1 MVFVVALTCM
11 LMEQNAFGS
20 PDVSTANAHLLRPA
34 QHVLQSDPKG
44 NCWQTAVLGPGMQVQ
59 AGAGMGWMQ
68 FRVVTC
74 PYPLIGLVPA
84 GASVADGQ
92 FPGRDAGI
100 SGGGWHGNG
109 YVFWTLPGPA
119 PAEWTVKFG
128 QGDRV
133 MVVLDCRQGPLVRLL
148 VNSRPRQVHHL
159 APPAA
164 GPIAILCP
172 AIALLGSD
180 GIKYTKLP
188 VGAASVEVEAG
199 APLPDGWDAA
209 P

>member
-1 MVFVVALTCM
+1 MVFVFALTCM

-20 PDVSTANAHLLRPA
+20 PDVSTANARLLRPA
-34 QHVLQSDPKG
+34 QHVLQADPKG
-44 NCWQTAVLGPGMQVQ
+44 NCLQMAVLDTGMQVR
-59 AGAGMGWMQ
+59 AGAGVGWMQ
-68 FRVVTC
+68 FRVVTT
-74 PYPLIGLVPA
+74 PDPGYVITGLVPA

-92 FPGRDAGI
+92 YPGRDAGT
-100 SGGGWHGNG
+100 GVGWYGDG
-109 YVFWTLPGPA
+109 DVDWTLPGPA
-119 PAEWTVKFG
+119 PAEYTVKFG

-172 AIALLGSD
+172 AIALAGDS
-180 GIKYTKLP
+180 T
-188 VGAASVEVEAG
+188 GAASVEVEAG